1 MEFHLRFSDFED
13 YWSFIREF
21 AGAVAILL
29 RSFSDEQRAA
39 VREATERATK
49 EFRTAQGYD
58 FPGLSCECA
67 GVLTIEVRLAIEMPF
82 PMGPSA
88 LHQG

>member
-29 RSFSDEQRAA
+29 RSFSDEERAA
-39 VREATERATK
+39 VREATERAT
-49 EFRTAQGYD
+49 EGFRIDEGYD
-58 FPGLSCECA
+58 FPGLSVN
-67 GVLTIEVRLAIEMPF
+67 GVA
-82 PMGPSA
+82 S
-88 LHQG
+88 